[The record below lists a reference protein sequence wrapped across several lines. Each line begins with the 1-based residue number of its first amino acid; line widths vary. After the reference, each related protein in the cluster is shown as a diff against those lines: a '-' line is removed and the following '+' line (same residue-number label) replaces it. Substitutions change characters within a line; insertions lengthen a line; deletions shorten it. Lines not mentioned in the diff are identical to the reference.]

1 MNTDWSLPPS
11 LLAKYQ
17 DIEEWT
23 GSFYE
28 LSIAYNRTTLN
39 SQDRIQV
46 PRILWQH
53 PSLLGVVDEP
63 NELMISWQ
71 EVEGYDFNRRYHH
84 TYGLLRLEDGKN
96 LACLSFF
103 IDSEAEEVIWLCLAI
118 PGGILSL
125 VFPIEDPLYPK
136 AKNPWIAS
144 IDRVF
149 ADIAMAVYRRMPF
162 TLATLGSDVPM
173 FFSMEDTYQ
182 ELREGPDL
190 LIPESLF
197 QQQGVEPC
205 GLRSPE
211 GLWWTGGKK

>member
-17 DIEEWT
+17 DSEKWFIN
-23 GSFYE
+23 SFYG
-28 LSIAYNRTTLN
+28 LSMAYNRTTLN

-63 NELMISWQ
+63 NKLMVSWQ
-71 EVEGYDFNRRYHH
+71 DIENYDFNRIDKGVP
-84 TYGLLRLEDGKN
+84 YGLIRLEDGKI
-96 LACLSFF
+96 LGCLSFF
-103 IDSEAEEVIWLCLAI
+103 SRVRDTTWACLAI
-118 PGGILSL
+118 PEDILRL
-125 VFPIEDPLYPK
+125 VFPIEYPVYHK
-136 AKNPWIAS
+136 TKNPWLVS